1 MLRTLLASRP
11 ELSPL
16 ARSFRTSLA
25 SSYRKPERPIG
36 IQRSPINF
44 NDYKV
49 MSDTAAAAADSA
61 NLHKDPVTGEMVSK
75 SCVRQ
80 EHWLA
85 LATCA
90 IHADAMMQTA
100 LVWPDRAGSSRP

>member
-1 MLRTLLASRP
+1 MLWTLLASRP
-11 ELSPL
+11 RLPSL

-44 NDYKV
+44 NDFKV
-49 MSDTAAAAADSA
+49 MSDPAAAGAESA

-75 SCVRQ
+75 SCVCQ
-80 EHWLA
+80 EIKRGGGRTQLI
-85 LATCA
+85 CGC
-90 IHADAMMQTA
+90 IRVQC
-100 LVWPDRAGSSRP
+100 